1 MAARNH
7 HSRSRHHR
15 NDRHRPDHRH
25 RYHHYLALGLLQLIL
40 CAPAVAEEG
49 ETNNVARPQ
58 AAATSNNTNQSVQIN
73 QQGQSSRQYFG
84 NGVSCNGATLNV
96 TPFYMGNDTI
106 PYDHESYVRSNNWG
120 IQFGVV
126 VPLDGS
132 ISEMCKNLVKRQL
145 ERERLSYELTR
156 ASQCAKLLETGYT
169 IRPDSDLSVLCSH
182 VVSIEAWR
190 RTQPDSSP
198 VLLQSSSKPSSS
210 PASKP

>member
-7 HSRSRHHR
+7 NSCSRHHR
-15 NDRHRPDHRH
+15 DDRHRPHHRR
-25 RYHHYLALGLLQLIL
+25 RYHYYVALGLLQLIF

-132 ISEMCKNLVKRQL
+132 ISEMCKNLVQRQL

-156 ASQCAKLLETGYT
+156 ATQCAKLLETGYT

-190 RTQPDSSP
+190 QTQPDSSP

>member
-7 HSRSRHHR
+7 NPLSRLDRD
-15 NDRHRPDHRH
+15 DRHRPNHRRRH
-25 RYHHYLALGLLQLIL
+25 YNYLALGLLQLVL
-40 CAPAVAEEG
+40 CAPVFAEEG
-49 ETNNVARPQ
+49 ETNNVARPT

-73 QQGQSSRQYFG
+73 QQGQSGRQNFG

-96 TPFYMGNDTI
+96 TPFYMGNDTV
-106 PYDHESYVRSNNWG
+106 PYAPESYVRSNNWG

-169 IRPDSDLSVLCSH
+169 IRPDSELSVLCNH

-190 RTQPDSSP
+190 QTRPESSP
-198 VLLQSSSKPSSS
+198 SLLQPSSGSSSS

>member
-7 HSRSRHHR
+7 DPRSRHHR
-15 NDRHRPDHRH
+15 DDRYRPHHRH
-25 RYHHYLALGLLQLIL
+25 RYHYYLAVGLLQLIL
-40 CAPAVAEEG
+40 CVPAVAEEG

-84 NGVSCNGATLNV
+84 KGMSCNGATMNI

-106 PYDHESYVRSNNWG
+106 PFDHESYVRSNNWG

-126 VPLDGS
+126 IPLDGRLT
-132 ISEMCKNLVKRQL
+132 EMCKNLVRRQL

-156 ASQCAKLLETGYT
+156 AQECAKLLEKGYT

-190 RTQPDSSP
+190 QTQPDSSP
-198 VLLQSSSKPSSS
+198 ALLRPFSKQKSKQVSKP
-210 PASKP
+210 